1 MNSTLQRSGPD
12 KVHPP
17 RVLIIDDEP
26 LIREVV
32 ELILGTHDIPVE
44 SVSGGREGIRLVSAR
59 PAEVDIA
66 IIDFTMP
73 DLNGYQ
79 TFLELQRVKPDLR
92 VIFLSGH
99 HASPELEALRQRGL
113 AAVLAK
119 PFEISELLTAVL
131 TQGAGG

>member
-1 MNSTLQRSGPD
+1 MNSPLQRSGPEE
-12 KVHPP
+12 VHRP
-17 RVLIIDDEP
+17 RVLVIDDEP

-32 ELILGTHDIPVE
+32 ELILGTHGIPVE
-44 SVSGGREGIRLVSAR
+44 SVSGGREGIRLISAR

-99 HASPELEALRQRGL
+99 HTSPELEALSRRGL

-119 PFEISELLTAVL
+119 PFETSELLTAVL
-131 TQGAGG
+131 TQGPGG